1 MWNNVLSVHV
11 FSSWKRWQL
20 LSKSG
25 LRRKVYRT
33 TFYQINKHYLLSKMH
48 KTTDHGCYHLFYD
61 LYHAILIWLFWLWVL
76 VSARFSAVQPIRE
89 QAHISFGQSTARY
102 TFLETVPLAQWAHD
116 IWRSEI
122 RSQILEQWKANAFFP
137 PEYKLRIFLRGK
149 VFLEGILP
157 P

>member
-1 MWNNVLSVHV
+1 MWNNVLSVF

-48 KTTDHGCYHLFYD
+48 KTTDHGCYHLSDD

-102 TFLETVPLAQWAHD
+102 TFLETVPSAQWAHD
-116 IWRSEI
+116 IWWAHKSSAVE
-122 RSQILEQWKANAFFP
+122 SQCIFP
-137 PEYKLRIFLRGK
+137 SRVQSARVLRGK